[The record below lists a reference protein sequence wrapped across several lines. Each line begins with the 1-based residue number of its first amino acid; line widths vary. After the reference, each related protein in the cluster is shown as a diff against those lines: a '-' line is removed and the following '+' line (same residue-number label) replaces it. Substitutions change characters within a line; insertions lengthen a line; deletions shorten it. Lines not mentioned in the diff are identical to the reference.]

1 MKLFYQHMQPRKLN
15 TKSLD
20 PRKLSRIELKNLL
33 VETGYV
39 PQEMVLTDVVEM
51 LTAELPLLIEGPRG
65 AGKTALAEAI
75 AEACNLNLFYFQC
88 MEGLSLGD
96 LLYEWEKEAQNQV
109 IEQAVKSGM
118 ALYEARR
125 LIWTKDFLKIG
136 EILSAF
142 IEPSANHQPNI
153 LVIDEVDKL
162 PVANEDMLL
171 QVLARSYAHIPR
183 LQPDSK
189 LGLPENQPPPIVFL
203 TSNNMRSGIS
213 APMRSRFLFT
223 EVYSPT
229 PIEEMEIL
237 KAQVNDAN
245 PNLLEQIVRMMV
257 KIRSLPNIS
266 PDNKPAL
273 REAISLLKSLTK
285 KNISNLSYSVFESHI
300 SHLAKTGK
308 DRKSLLAS
316 KEQVVK
322 YSLSSS
328 GVAKAGF

>member
-1 MKLFYQHMQPRKLN
+1 MQPRKLN
-15 TKSLD
+15 KKSID
-20 PRKLSRIELKNLL
+20 PRKLSRLELKDLL
-33 VETGYV
+33 VEIGYV

-51 LTAELPLLIEGPRG
+51 LSAELPLLIEGPRG
-65 AGKTALAEAI
+65 AGKTALAEAL
-75 AEACNLNLFYFQC
+75 AESCNLNLFYFQC

-96 LLYEWEKEAQNQV
+96 LLYEWEKEAQNQF

-118 ALYEARR
+118 SLSEARR
-125 LIWTKDFLKIG
+125 QIWTRDFLKIG

-142 IEPSANHQPNI
+142 METSNDLLPNI

-171 QVLARSYAHIPR
+171 QILARFYAHIPR

-189 LGLPENQPPPIVFL
+189 IALPENQPPPIIFL

-223 EVYSPT
+223 EVYSPS
-229 PIEEMEIL
+229 PLEEMEIL
-237 KAQVNDAN
+237 KAQVNNAN
-245 PNLLEQIVRMMV
+245 PELLRQIVRMMV
-257 KIRSLPNIS
+257 KIRSLPNLA

-285 KNISNLSYSVFESHI
+285 KNISTLSYAVFESHI
-300 SHLAKTGK
+300 CHFAKTGK
-308 DRKSLLAS
+308 DRKSLISA
-316 KEQVVK
+316 KEQIVK
-322 YSLSSS
+322 YALHSSEI
-328 GVAKAGF
+328 AKAGF